1 MSYITVST
9 DDFLSPTNIDTV
21 PPELTIV
28 FEEQFEMK
36 FQEGSVLKYL
46 NYRILQHPLD
56 FSVDHTDHIMEL
68 VNEWFPDRNFRKVYT
83 YLG

>member
-46 NYRILQHPLD
+46 NLRICQSHLG
-56 FSVDHTDHIMEL
+56 FIVDQTDHII
-68 VNEWFPDRNFRKVYT
+68 
-83 YLG
+83 